1 MSPRDT
7 MIVDAPCGPVQG
19 ICRPTSHPGSD
30 SWAFYGLPFAQPP
43 TGPLRFLAPRR
54 RSPWEQPIDAT
65 RPGATAQRHALL
77 DVTTIPEP
85 SIAGDDTLLV
95 NVFTPHPGRTDARAP
110 VMVWIHGGGYVAG
123 SPSSP
128 WYDGNAFNRDGIVT
142 VSVSYRLGF
151 DGFGWV
157 DGSDAPTNRA
167 LLDLIMALTW
177 VRDNIAS
184 FGGDPDNVTVAGHSA
199 GAACIHALMASGQAE
214 GLFHAAIC
222 QSPLPITLTVDDS
235 HVTAVHMALAAGIP
249 ATLDGWCSLSEETIY
264 SAQQH
269 LIIALGETAQMQVDA
284 DGCDPLTIECP
295 QRSPFG
301 PVIGDPVLPDHPA
314 AIARTPGHASVP
326 LLIGSTA
333 HEFAGENDTGT
344 NPATTEQAAAIAS
357 ALQTCG
363 WTADDARRFVARWS
377 ALRDPR
383 QILNQAISTEPL
395 VHAPLRR
402 CLQSRDEGG
411 AATWRYCFQWPW
423 PRQLSQH
430 CFDLPFS
437 FDVHHNPEAQTALV
451 RFPTDIEPPQS
462 ALTTL
467 HNSFDAPVYDGELD
481 EDSLSM
487 HEDWVY
493 FIRHH
498 SAPWPR
504 WDPHSAQ
511 VRLYF

>member
-65 RPGATAQRHALL
+65 RPGATAQRHTLL

-95 NVFTPHPGRTDARAP
+95 NVFTPHPGRIDARAP
-110 VMVWIHGGGYVAG
+110 VMVWIHGDGYVAG

-184 FGGDPDNVTVAGHSA
+184 FGGAPDNVTVAGHSA
-199 GAACIHALMASGQAE
+199 GAACIHALMATGQAE

-269 LIIALGETAQMQVDA
+269 LIIALGETAQMQGA
-284 DGCDPLTIECP
+284 LTVAI
-295 QRSPFG
+295 RSP
-301 PVIGDPVLPDHPA
+301 
-314 AIARTPGHASVP
+314 S
-326 LLIGSTA
+326 
-333 HEFAGENDTGT
+333 N
-344 NPATTEQAAAIAS
+344 
-357 ALQTCG
+357 
-363 WTADDARRFVARWS
+363 ARRFVARWS
-377 ALRDPR
+377 ALRAPR

-467 HNSFDAPVYDGELD
+467 RNGFDAPVYGGELD
-481 EDSLSM
+481 EDSRSM

>member
-1 MSPRDT
+1 
-7 MIVDAPCGPVQG
+7 
-19 ICRPTSHPGSD
+19 
-30 SWAFYGLPFAQPP
+30 
-43 TGPLRFLAPRR
+43 
-54 RSPWEQPIDAT
+54 
-65 RPGATAQRHALL
+65 
-77 DVTTIPEP
+77 
-85 SIAGDDTLLV
+85 
-95 NVFTPHPGRTDARAP
+95 
-110 VMVWIHGGGYVAG
+110 MVWIHGGGYVAG

-314 AIARTPGHASVP
+314 VIARTPGHHRAGRSHCLRAADVRLDRGRCSAIRRTLERLARPSPDPEPSDQHRAARPRPASSLPAVQGRGWRCYLA
-326 LLIGSTA
+326 LLFSMA
-333 HEFAGENDTGT
+333 VA
-344 NPATTEQAAAIAS
+344 AS
-357 ALQTCG
+357 ALP
-363 WTADDARRFVARWS
+363 ALLRS
-377 ALRDPR
+377 AVLIRC
-383 QILNQAISTEPL
+383 
-395 VHAPLRR
+395 AP
-402 CLQSRDEGG
+402 QSRSSDRAG
-411 AATWRYCFQWPW
+411 A
-423 PRQLSQH
+423 
-430 CFDLPFS
+430 LP
-437 FDVHHNPEAQTALV
+437 H
-451 RFPTDIEPPQS
+451 
-462 ALTTL
+462 
-467 HNSFDAPVYDGELD
+467 
-481 EDSLSM
+481 
-487 HEDWVY
+487 
-493 FIRHH
+493 
-498 SAPWPR
+498 
-504 WDPHSAQ
+504 
-511 VRLYF
+511 

>member
-284 DGCDPLTIECP
+284 DGCNPLTIECP
-295 QRSPFG
+295 PIRRTLERLARPSPDPEPSDQHRAARPRPASSLPAVQGRGWRCYLALLFSMAVAASTLPALLRSA
-301 PVIGDPVLPDHPA
+301 VL
-314 AIARTPGHASVP
+314 IR
-326 LLIGSTA
+326 
-333 HEFAGENDTGT
+333 
-344 NPATTEQAAAIAS
+344 
-357 ALQTCG
+357 C
-363 WTADDARRFVARWS
+363 
-377 ALRDPR
+377 
-383 QILNQAISTEPL
+383 
-395 VHAPLRR
+395 AP
-402 CLQSRDEGG
+402 QSRSSDRVG
-411 AATWRYCFQWPW
+411 T
-423 PRQLSQH
+423 
-430 CFDLPFS
+430 LP
-437 FDVHHNPEAQTALV
+437 H
-451 RFPTDIEPPQS
+451 
-462 ALTTL
+462 
-467 HNSFDAPVYDGELD
+467 
-481 EDSLSM
+481 
-487 HEDWVY
+487 
-493 FIRHH
+493 
-498 SAPWPR
+498 
-504 WDPHSAQ
+504 
-511 VRLYF
+511 

>member
-1 MSPRDT
+1 
-7 MIVDAPCGPVQG
+7 
-19 ICRPTSHPGSD
+19 
-30 SWAFYGLPFAQPP
+30 
-43 TGPLRFLAPRR
+43 
-54 RSPWEQPIDAT
+54 
-65 RPGATAQRHALL
+65 
-77 DVTTIPEP
+77 
-85 SIAGDDTLLV
+85 
-95 NVFTPHPGRTDARAP
+95 
-110 VMVWIHGGGYVAG
+110 
-123 SPSSP
+123 
-128 WYDGNAFNRDGIVT
+128 
-142 VSVSYRLGF
+142 
-151 DGFGWV
+151 
-157 DGSDAPTNRA
+157 
-167 LLDLIMALTW
+167 
-177 VRDNIAS
+177 
-184 FGGDPDNVTVAGHSA
+184 
-199 GAACIHALMASGQAE
+199 
-214 GLFHAAIC
+214 
-222 QSPLPITLTVDDS
+222 
-235 HVTAVHMALAAGIP
+235 
-249 ATLDGWCSLSEETIY
+249 
-264 SAQQH
+264 
-269 LIIALGETAQMQVDA
+269 
-284 DGCDPLTIECP
+284 
-295 QRSPFG
+295 
-301 PVIGDPVLPDHPA
+301 PDHPA
-314 AIARTPGHASVP
+314 AIARTPGHTSVP

-333 HEFAGENDTGT
+333 HEFTGENDTGT

-467 HNSFDAPVYDGELD
+467 RNSFDAPVYDGELD